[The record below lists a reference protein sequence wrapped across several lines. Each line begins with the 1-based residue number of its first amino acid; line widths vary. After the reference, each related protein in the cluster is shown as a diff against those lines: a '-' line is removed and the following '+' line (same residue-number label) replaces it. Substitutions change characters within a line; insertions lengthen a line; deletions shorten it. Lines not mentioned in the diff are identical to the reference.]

1 MKVCRLRIKENLIIE
16 ISRALVVCI
25 RVPFFR
31 RGDILKIFHSISLKN
46 GRKQCILMN
55 IIEI

>member
-16 ISRALVVCI
+16 ISCALVVCI
-25 RVPFFR
+25 RVLFL
-31 RGDILKIFHSISLKN
+31 RGDILKIFHSINLKN